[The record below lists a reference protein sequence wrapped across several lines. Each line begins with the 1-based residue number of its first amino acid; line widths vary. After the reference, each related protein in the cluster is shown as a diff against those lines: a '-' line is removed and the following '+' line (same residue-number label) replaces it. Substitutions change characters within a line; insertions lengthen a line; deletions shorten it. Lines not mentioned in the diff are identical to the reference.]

1 MRELNKFIS
10 RVRLKIR
17 SVLFFNW
24 LLELYIY
31 LSAIYIVNYFFH
43 LDVSYY
49 YLLIPVFFAIFL
61 SLVRPI
67 DNRDVAIIIDK
78 DLGLNERV
86 ITSLEFNGLDSPI
99 VKRLISETVDML
111 RNLNIK
117 NVYPFRFRKRLKY
130 LLLIPPLLFLSLS
143 LYQNVFYPGEVSPQV
158 EESGVS
164 RISMDLITLQQKL
177 VPERPD
183 LAKRLEV
190 LRKEMEEKRITSKEG
205 INILEEITKEIDNTP
220 AGNMDSNARAD
231 IKKTLEL
238 VMEGMNDK
246 GMSPATDNE
255 NSRKEEPQD
264 SSGEGTGG
272 KGMEAGGDKP
282 VDEEGG
288 KTSPS
293 YTGEEEDT
301 SGAMSNEQGEQ
312 TGINEEEKSGA
323 DSAGGQIDGSAGD
336 SGEEVEKE
344 GTLAGSDTVEEGGTL
359 PGKGERD
366 NKLGEETGR
375 NQVQNILEYVPGIA
389 KEEGGIKLKI
399 KGSGKETSPAVE
411 GGTQGAPVKSVED
424 PVEGES
430 IPYEYKEMIRIYFE
444 RLKGE

>member
-1 MRELNKFIS
+1 MRELNKVIS

-67 DNRDVAIIIDK
+67 DDRDVAITIDK
-78 DLGLNERV
+78 DLGLDERV

-99 VKRLISETVDML
+99 VKMLTSETVDML
-111 RNLNIK
+111 RNLNLK

-130 LLLIPPLLFLSLS
+130 LLLIPSLLFLSLS
-143 LYQNVFYPGEVSPQV
+143 LYQNVFYPREVPPQV

-164 RISMDLITLQQKL
+164 RISMDLMTLQQKL

-190 LRKEMEEKRITSKEG
+190 LRKEMEEKRITTKEG
-205 INILEEITKEIDNTP
+205 INILEEITKEIDNAP
-220 AGNMDSNARAD
+220 SGSMDSNARAD

-238 VMEGMNDK
+238 VMKGMNDK
-246 GMSPATDNE
+246 GMSSATNNE
-255 NSRKEEPQD
+255 SSRKEESQD

-272 KGMEAGGDKP
+272 RGMEPGGDKTA
-282 VDEEGG
+282 DEEGG

-293 YTGEEEDT
+293 YTGEEDI
-301 SGAMSNEQGEQ
+301 SGAMGNEPGEE
-312 TGINEEEKSGA
+312 TGINEEEKSGT
-323 DSAGGQIDGSAGD
+323 DSAGGPVDRSAGD
-336 SGEEVEKE
+336 SGEEGEKE
-344 GTLAGSDTVEEGGTL
+344 GASAGSNTVEEGGTL
-359 PGKGERD
+359 PGKGERE

-375 NQVQNILEYVPGIA
+375 NQVQNMLEYVPGIA
-389 KEEGGIKLKI
+389 KEEGGINLKI
-399 KGSGKETSPAVE
+399 KGSGKETSPTVE
-411 GGTQGAPVKSVED
+411 GGTRGAPVKSVED
-424 PVEGES
+424 PVQGES